1 MFEMMIWAGTGLTL
15 LGIGGLIWC
24 VLRANRIRRDGLKD
38 EELRAAL
45 MAILPYNLGS
55 LLLSAVGLILV
66 VIGIMLG

>member
-1 MFEMMIWAGTGLTL
+1 MFEVMIWAGTGLTL

-24 VLRANRIRRDGLKD
+24 VLRANRIRRQKLKD
-38 EELRAAL
+38 EALRAAL

-55 LLLSAVGLILV
+55 LLCSAVGLILV